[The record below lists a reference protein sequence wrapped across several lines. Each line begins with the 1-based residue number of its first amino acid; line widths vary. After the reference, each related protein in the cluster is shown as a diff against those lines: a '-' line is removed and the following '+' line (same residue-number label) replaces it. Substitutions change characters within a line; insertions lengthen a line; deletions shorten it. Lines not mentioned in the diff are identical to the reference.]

1 MNPASVDRTFMQFSM
16 GRSNVEMSCNF
27 RCKVRTY
34 QNKQKYQ
41 DQTKQNKTKQ
51 KNRDLC
57 MYIWIDF
64 GLILEKDDDSDDDD
78 KDDDTSLE
86 SCLAVKRW
94 LKFADFSL
102 ELVRFL
108 LLCSYMARNNK
119 TNEDNGNR
127 SNYSKARGCFLRR
140 GKYDTV
146 QATGTFATHPFF

>member
-1 MNPASVDRTFMQFSM
+1 
-16 GRSNVEMSCNF
+16 
-27 RCKVRTY
+27 
-34 QNKQKYQ
+34 
-41 DQTKQNKTKQ
+41 
-51 KNRDLC
+51 

-64 GLILEKDDDSDDDD
+64 GLRLEKDDDSGDDD

-127 SNYSKARGCFLRR
+127 SITLRR
-140 GKYDTV
+140 GDV
-146 QATGTFATHPFF
+146 FFEEANIRKDIF